1 MKRVH
6 STAKYLEN
14 ELSLNRLKNLIDL
27 GKIQSIADLCRHGFC
42 TGVLHYEKSQELKK
56 AS

>member
-6 STAKYLEN
+6 STAKYLQT
-14 ELSLNRLKNLIDL
+14 ELSLNRLKNLINQ
-27 GKIQSIADLCRHGFC
+27 GKIQSIKDLCKYGFC
-42 TGVLHYEKSQELKK
+42 PGVLVIENSQELKK

>member
-14 ELSLNRLKNLIDL
+14 ELRLNRLKNLIDL

-42 TGVLHYEKSQELKK
+42 PGVLHYEKSQELKK